1 MKMFEGELQ
10 MINFIIDKTDT
21 SLGFLDTVESCGIKI
36 NKRTLDSLGEDK
48 NFYTLW
54 SGDNK
59 LDGTKVELINSGKM
73 KLLLISDGEALQKMT
88 LEWAID
94 MIKKWNLDSKQVI
107 FMSYELRSDET
118 YKLLLN
124 EFPKFREYPINV
136 IAMDTYI
143 FEPHFQHF
151 GDLPLPTIN
160 KKPYKYVCYNANGKE
175 YRQFL
180 VTELFRRGLDK
191 YGLISLLYRYGSP
204 SQILDNFTE
213 SLGFDITKGYGKLV
227 DEYAKTE
234 MVKRVPLILDQT
246 MEQVDEWDRPVDVN
260 HIKNSYFNI
269 VTESYMYNKS
279 LSHAHKT
286 IFEMSEKTYKA
297 LICQPFIHLGSY
309 GVLKYMRSMGY
320 QTFPELFDESYDDII
335 NHTDRLL
342 AVVDSIEKVCK
353 MDDTEFHNIYCESI
367 ISKVIHN
374 RELVRS
380 KEIKEKIWNKFIREL
395 IKL

>member
-1 MKMFEGELQ
+1 MKY
-10 MINFIIDKTDT
+10 NFICDKEKIP
-21 SLGFLDTVESCGIKI
+21 LGFIDRVESYNIKI
-36 NKRTLDSLGEDK
+36 NKRTLDNLGEDN
-48 NFYTLW
+48 NFYPIW
-54 SGDNK
+54 SGSENY
-59 LDGTKVELINSGKM
+59 LDKSKVELINQGKM
-73 KLLLISDGEALQKMT
+73 KLLCISDGEALQEMT
-88 LEWAID
+88 LNWAMD
-94 MIKKWNLDSKQVI
+94 VIKKFKIDFKQVI
-107 FMSYELRSDET
+107 FMSYDLRSDET
-118 YKLLLN
+118 YRLLLK
-124 EFPKFREYPINV
+124 EFPKFREYPLSV
-136 IAMDTYI
+136 IGMDTYC
-143 FEPHFQHF
+143 FERHSDF
-151 GDLPLPTIN
+151 GDLPLPTED

-204 SQILDNFTE
+204 SQILDNFT
-213 SLGFDITKGYGKLV
+213 SDLGFDTTKGYGKSV

-234 MVKRVPLILDQT
+234 MVKRVPLVLDRS
-246 MEQVDEWDRPVDVN
+246 MESVDKNDRPVDVN

-279 LSHAHKT
+279 LPQSHKT

-297 LICQPFIHLGSY
+297 LNCQPFIHLGSY

-320 QTFPELFDESYDDII
+320 KTFPELFDESYDDII

>member
-1 MKMFEGELQ
+1 MSY
-10 MINFIIDKTDT
+10 NFIFDDINVSMGFFDRVRDSGIDISTRIINQ
-21 SLGFLDTVESCGIKI
+21 LDIKPV
-36 NKRTLDSLGEDK
+36 SK
-48 NFYTLW
+48 NFYPLW
-54 SGDNK
+54 SGCGNH
-59 LDGTKVELINSGKM
+59 LDKSKVELINQGKM
-73 KLLLISDGEALQKMT
+73 KLLLVSDGEALQKMT
-88 LEWAID
+88 LDWTVD
-94 MIKKWNLDSKQVI
+94 LIKKFNLDSKQVI

-124 EFPKFREYPINV
+124 EFPKFKQYPINV
-136 IAMDTYI
+136 IAIDTYI
-143 FEPHFQHF
+143 FEPHLQNF
-151 GDLPLPTIN
+151 GDLPLPTTD
-160 KKPYKYVCYNANGKE
+160 KKPYKYVCYNANAKE
-175 YRQFL
+175 YRMFL

-191 YGLISLLYRYGSP
+191 QGLISLLFRYGS
-204 SQILDNFTE
+204 SEQMSSDFT
-213 SLGFDITKGYGKLV
+213 SDLGFDTTEGYGKLV

-246 MEQVDEWDRPVDVN
+246 MEQVDKWDRPVDVN

-269 VTESYMYNKS
+269 ITESYMYNES
-279 LSHAHKT
+279 LPQSHKT

-353 MDDTEFHNIYCESI
+353 MDDRKFHDIYCRDI
-367 ISKVIHN
+367 IPKVIHN
-374 RELVRS
+374 RELVNS
-380 KEIKEKIWNKFIREL
+380 KEIKEKIWSKFIKEL
-395 IKL
+395 LAL

>member
-1 MKMFEGELQ
+1 MKY
-10 MINFIIDKTDT
+10 NFICDKEKIP
-21 SLGFLDTVESCGIKI
+21 LGFIDRVESYNIKI
-36 NKRTLDSLGEDK
+36 NKRTLDNLGEDN
-48 NFYTLW
+48 NFYPIW
-54 SGDNK
+54 SGSENY
-59 LDGTKVELINSGKM
+59 LDKSKVELINQGKM
-73 KLLLISDGEALQKMT
+73 KLLCISDGEALQEMT
-88 LEWAID
+88 LNWAMD
-94 MIKKWNLDSKQVI
+94 VIKKFKIDFKQVI
-107 FMSYELRSDET
+107 FMSYDLRSDET
-118 YKLLLN
+118 YRLLLK
-124 EFPKFREYPINV
+124 EFPKFREYPLSV
-136 IAMDTYI
+136 IGMDTYC
-143 FEPHFQHF
+143 FERHSDF
-151 GDLPLPTIN
+151 GDLPLPTED

-204 SQILDNFTE
+204 SQILDNFT
-213 SLGFDITKGYGKLV
+213 SDLGFDTTKGYGKSV

-234 MVKRVPLILDQT
+234 MVKRVPLVLDRS
-246 MEQVDEWDRPVDVN
+246 MESVDKNDRPVDVN

-279 LSHAHKT
+279 LPQSHKT

-297 LICQPFIHLGSY
+297 LNCQPFIHLGSY

-320 QTFPELFDESYDDII
+320 KTFPELFDESYDDII

-367 ISKVIHN
+367 IPKVIHN

>member
-1 MKMFEGELQ
+1 
-10 MINFIIDKTDT
+10 MINFINDT
-21 SLGFLDTVESCGIKI
+21 ETTPLGFIDRVESYNIKI
-36 NKRTLDSLGEDK
+36 NKRTLDNLGEDN
-48 NFYTLW
+48 NFYTIW
-54 SGDNK
+54 SGSENY
-59 LDGTKVELINSGKM
+59 LDKSKVELINQGKM
-73 KLLLISDGEALQKMT
+73 KLLCISDGEALQEMT
-88 LEWAID
+88 LNWAMD
-94 MIKKWNLDSKQVI
+94 VIKKFKIDFKQVI
-107 FMSYELRSDET
+107 FMSYDLRSDET
-118 YKLLLN
+118 YRLLLK
-124 EFPKFREYPINV
+124 EFPKFREYPLSV
-136 IAMDTYI
+136 IGMDTYC
-143 FEPHFQHF
+143 FERHSDF
-151 GDLPLPTIN
+151 GDLPLPTED
-160 KKPYKYVCYNANGKE
+160 KKPYKYVCYNANAKE
-175 YRQFL
+175 YRMFL

-191 YGLISLLYRYGSP
+191 QGLISLLFRYGS
-204 SQILDNFTE
+204 SKQISSDFTE
-213 SLGFDITKGYGKLV
+213 SLGFDTTKGYGKLV

-246 MEQVDEWDRPVDVN
+246 VEQVDAWDRPVDID

-269 VTESYMYNKS
+269 ITESYMYNKS
-279 LSHAHKT
+279 LPQSHKT

-309 GVLKYMRSMGY
+309 GVLKYMRLMGY
-320 QTFPELFDESYDDII
+320 KTFPELFDESYDDII

-367 ISKVIHN
+367 IPKVIHN

>member
-1 MKMFEGELQ
+1 MSY
-10 MINFIIDKTDT
+10 NFIFDDINV
-21 SLGFLDTVESCGIKI
+21 SMGFFHRVENVGIKV
-36 NKRTLDSLGEDK
+36 NKQTLYNLEENN
-48 NFYTLW
+48 NFYPLW
-54 SGDNK
+54 SGCGNH
-59 LDGTKVELINSGKM
+59 LDKSKVELINQGKM
-73 KLLLISDGEALQKMT
+73 KLLLVSDGEALQEMT
-88 LEWAID
+88 LNWAMDI
-94 MIKKWNLDSKQVI
+94 IKKFKIDSNQVI

-124 EFPKFREYPINV
+124 EFPKFRKYPLSV
-136 IAMDTYI
+136 IGMDTYI
-143 FEPHFQHF
+143 FEPHLQNF
-151 GDLPLPTIN
+151 GDLPLPTTD
-160 KKPYKYVCYNANGKE
+160 KKPYKYVCYNANAKE
-175 YRQFL
+175 YRMFL

-191 YGLISLLYRYGSP
+191 QGLISLLFRYGS
-204 SQILDNFTE
+204 SEQMSSDFT
-213 SLGFDITKGYGKLV
+213 SDLGFDTTKGYGKSV

-246 MEQVDEWDRPVDVN
+246 MEEVDKNDRPVDVN

-279 LSHAHKT
+279 LPQSHKT

-320 QTFPELFDESYDDII
+320 KTFPELFDESYDDII

-353 MDDTEFHNIYCESI
+353 MDEEKFHDIYCKEV

-374 RELVRS
+374 RELVAS
-380 KEIKEKIWNKFIREL
+380 KKIKENIWSKFIKEL
-395 IKL
+395 LAL

>member
-1 MKMFEGELQ
+1 MFEGELQ

-367 ISKVIHN
+367 IPKVIHN

>member
-1 MKMFEGELQ
+1 MSY
-10 MINFIIDKTDT
+10 NFIVDETNIP
-21 SLGFLDTVESCGIKI
+21 LGFFDRVENVGIEV
-36 NKRTLDSLGEDK
+36 NKRTIENLDVDS
-48 NFYTLW
+48 NFYPLW
-54 SGDNK
+54 SGCGNH
-59 LDGTKVELINSGKM
+59 LDKSKVELINQGKM
-73 KLLLISDGEALQKMT
+73 KLLLVSDGEALQKMT
-88 LEWAID
+88 LDWVVSL
-94 MIKKWNLDSKQVI
+94 IKKFNLDSKQVI

-143 FEPHFQHF
+143 FEPHSNF
-151 GDLPLPTIN
+151 GDLPLPTKEI
-160 KKPYKYVCYNANGKE
+160 KPYKYVCYNANAKE
-175 YRQFL
+175 YRMFL

-191 YGLISLLYRYGSP
+191 QGLISLLFRYGS
-204 SQILDNFTE
+204 SEQMSSDFTGD
-213 SLGFDITKGYGKLV
+213 LGFDVTEGYGKLV

-234 MVKRVPLILDQT
+234 MIKRVPLVLDRS
-246 MEQVDEWDRPVDVN
+246 MESVDENDRPVDVD

-269 VTESYMYNKS
+269 ITESYMYSKS
-279 LSHAHKT
+279 LPQSHKT

-342 AVVDSIEKVCK
+342 AVVDSVEKACK
-353 MDDTEFHNIYCESI
+353 IDDKEFHDIYCREI
-367 ISKVIHN
+367 IPKVYHN
-374 RELVRS
+374 RELANS
-380 KEIKEKIWNKFIREL
+380 KKLKQTVWKKFIL
-395 IKL
+395 QLLDL

>member
-1 MKMFEGELQ
+1 MKY
-10 MINFIIDKTDT
+10 NFICDKEKIP
-21 SLGFLDTVESCGIKI
+21 LGFIDRVESYGLEI
-36 NKRTLDSLGEDK
+36 NKRTIDNLDDGN
-48 NFYTLW
+48 NFYPLW
-54 SGDNK
+54 SGCGNH
-59 LDGTKVELINSGKM
+59 LDKSKVELINQGKM
-73 KLLLISDGEALQKMT
+73 KLLCISDGEALQEMT
-88 LEWAID
+88 LNWAMD
-94 MIKKWNLDSKQVI
+94 VIKKFKIDFKQVI
-107 FMSYELRSDET
+107 FMSYDLRSDET
-118 YKLLLN
+118 YRLLLK
-124 EFPKFREYPINV
+124 EFPKFREYPLSV
-136 IAMDTYI
+136 IGMDTYC
-143 FEPHFQHF
+143 FERHSDF
-151 GDLPLPTIN
+151 GDLPLPTED

-204 SQILDNFTE
+204 SQILDGFTE
-213 SLGFDITKGYGKLV
+213 RLGFDINSGIGKLN

-246 MEQVDEWDRPVDVN
+246 VEQVDEWDRPVDID

-269 VTESYMYNKS
+269 ITESYMYNTS
-279 LSHAHKT
+279 LPQSHKT

-320 QTFPELFDESYDDII
+320 KTFPELFDESYDDII

-353 MDDTEFHNIYCESI
+353 MGDMEFHDIYCRDVI
-367 ISKVIHN
+367 PKVIHN

>member
-1 MKMFEGELQ
+1 M
-10 MINFIIDKTDT
+10 NFIIDKTDT

-73 KLLLISDGEALQKMT
+73 KLFLISDGEALQKMT

-279 LSHAHKT
+279 LPQAHKT

-342 AVVDSIEKVCK
+342 AVVDTIEKVCK
-353 MDDTEFHNIYCESI
+353 MDDMEFHDIYCREVI
-367 ISKVIHN
+367 PKVIHN
-374 RELVRS
+374 RELVCS
-380 KEIKEKIWNKFIREL
+380 KDLKQKIWDKFIGDLNKF
-395 IKL
+395 

>member
-1 MKMFEGELQ
+1 
-10 MINFIIDKTDT
+10 
-21 SLGFLDTVESCGIKI
+21 
-36 NKRTLDSLGEDK
+36 
-48 NFYTLW
+48 LW

-367 ISKVIHN
+367 IPKVIHN

>member
-1 MKMFEGELQ
+1 MFEGELQ

-246 MEQVDEWDRPVDVN
+246 MEEVNKNDRPVDVN
-260 HIKNSYFNI
+260 HVKDSYFNI
-269 VTESYMYNKS
+269 ITESYMYNKS
-279 LSHAHKT
+279 LPQSHKT

-367 ISKVIHN
+367 IPKVIHN

>member
-1 MKMFEGELQ
+1 MKY
-10 MINFIIDKTDT
+10 NFICDKEKIP
-21 SLGFLDTVESCGIKI
+21 LGFIDRVESYNIKI
-36 NKRTLDSLGEDK
+36 NKRTLDNLGEDN
-48 NFYTLW
+48 NFYPLW
-54 SGDNK
+54 SGCGNH
-59 LDGTKVELINSGKM
+59 LDKSKVELINQSKM
-73 KLLLISDGEALQKMT
+73 KLLLVSDGEALQKMT
-88 LEWAID
+88 LDWVVSL
-94 MIKKWNLDSKQVI
+94 IKKFNLDSKQVI

>member
-1 MKMFEGELQ
+1 MIMFEGELQ

-279 LSHAHKT
+279 LPQSHKT

-297 LICQPFIHLGSY
+297 LNCQPFIHLGSY
-309 GVLKYMRSMGY
+309 GVLKYMKSMGY

-367 ISKVIHN
+367 IPKVIHN

>member
-1 MKMFEGELQ
+1 MKY
-10 MINFIIDKTDT
+10 NFICDKEKIP
-21 SLGFLDTVESCGIKI
+21 LGFIDRVESYNIKI
-36 NKRTLDSLGEDK
+36 NKRTLDNLGEDN
-48 NFYTLW
+48 NFYPIW
-54 SGDNK
+54 SGSENY
-59 LDGTKVELINSGKM
+59 LDKSKVELINQGKM
-73 KLLLISDGEALQKMT
+73 KLLCISDGEALQEMT
-88 LEWAID
+88 LNWAMD
-94 MIKKWNLDSKQVI
+94 VIKKFKIDFKQVI
-107 FMSYELRSDET
+107 FMSYDLRSDET
-118 YKLLLN
+118 YRLLLK
-124 EFPKFREYPINV
+124 EFPKFREYPLSV
-136 IAMDTYI
+136 IGMDTYC
-143 FEPHFQHF
+143 FERHSDF
-151 GDLPLPTIN
+151 GDLPLPTED

-204 SQILDNFTE
+204 SQILDNFT
-213 SLGFDITKGYGKLV
+213 SDLGFDTTKGYGKSV

-234 MVKRVPLILDQT
+234 MVKRVPLVLDRS
-246 MEQVDEWDRPVDVN
+246 MESVDKNDRPVDVN

-279 LSHAHKT
+279 LPQSHKT

-297 LICQPFIHLGSY
+297 LNCQPFIHLGSY

-367 ISKVIHN
+367 IPKVIHN